1 MAPAKPAEKKEKKEK
16 IFHPASRKAGQLAR
30 NALRKGKLGNLASKR
45 TTKQHTLVDLYG
57 FFFFAMP
64 DEGVLTLPELH
75 ALIADIWLTRH
86 DESLAAEISARR
98 KGRPKSAAQQRLED
112 IKLRESEI
120 YRTGM
125 GACARVSRPLFH
137 LLIAL
142 T

>member
-1 MAPAKPAEKKEKKEK
+1 MAPAKPAEKKEK

-86 DESLAAEISARR
+86 DESLAAEIAARR